1 MWDLESRVVGR
12 RASGAAKRC
21 PSSSAAPFERPD
33 EEITRLRRATGNRYR
48 VLRRL
53 GGGGM
58 ADVYVAEQAQLARRV
73 VIKVLHPHL
82 ARDAEVAERFRRE
95 AEAAAKLVHPH
106 ICGILDYGATQDVV
120 FTVMPFLEGGSL
132 ADAIQKTRFVD
143 PARAARVAVQVACAL
158 DYAHRRGVVHR
169 DVKPDN
175 VLFDE
180 DGNAVLTDFGIA
192 TARFHGRLTASGRAM
207 GTPHY
212 MSPEQAMGKLV
223 DGRSDIYAVGI
234 LLVRVARRLS
244 AVRRRGRV
252 FGELQAGARGAG
264 RAGRSELARPAGAV
278 GDRDA
283 LPRQDAGDAL
293 RARLRSRR
301 RAASRSSAAARRGA
315 GAFAPSSARAPRDSS
330 RQANM
335 KIQHDISI
343 VHTTHPFVIARG
355 GTSEHRLHS
364 RSHHRRRRR
373 RRVGRGRAESVLRR
387 NDRHRAR
394 CARAAHADR
403 RGAAIRG
410 RSRTSK
416 RR

>member
-1 MWDLESRVVGR
+1 MFCPQCGTWN
-12 RASGAAKRC
+12 RASSPACQRC
-21 PSSSAAPFERPD
+21 GETLPELERAPFERPD

-58 ADVYVAEQAQLARRV
+58 ADVYVAEQVQLSRRV

-106 ICGILDYGATQDVV
+106 ICCIHDYGATTDVV
-120 FTVMPFLEGGSL
+120 FAVMPYLEGGSL
-132 ADAIQKTRFVD
+132 ADLIQKQRHIEPT
-143 PARAARVAVQVACAL
+143 RAATVASQVACAL

-180 DGNAVLTDFGIA
+180 DGNAALTDFGIA

-234 LLVRVARRLS
+234 LLYESLVGFPPFDGADSFSVSYKQVHEQPVPPVEVSSRVPPVLSDIVMRCLSKQPGARYSRGFELADALIGS
-244 AVRRRGRV
+244 LHSLPDSAPAVRNSLATRR
-252 FGELQAGARGAG
+252 
-264 RAGRSELARPAGAV
+264 
-278 GDRDA
+278 
-283 LPRQDAGDAL
+283 
-293 RARLRSRR
+293 
-301 RAASRSSAAARRGA
+301 
-315 GAFAPSSARAPRDSS
+315 
-330 RQANM
+330 
-335 KIQHDISI
+335 ISI
-343 VHTTHPFVIARG
+343 
-355 GTSEHRLHS
+355 
-364 RSHHRRRRR
+364 
-373 RRVGRGRAESVLRR
+373 
-387 NDRHRAR
+387 
-394 CARAAHADR
+394 
-403 RGAAIRG
+403 
-410 RSRTSK
+410 SK
-416 RR
+416 